1 MSDEQTMPEVIYA
14 SKGPT
19 AYNQW
24 QTDDYDVMPDPTTLI
39 GATPYLR
46 CDIDPDDAVVVS
58 RNVMDKAK
66 DIINNVNPELT
77 ATIATLTAERDAERA
92 SAMAFHVELQR
103 LRMWCGEFVSRIEQ
117 RGVVGISD
125 DADLVDIFRE
135 AALAQ
140 LKEQADD

>member
-1 MSDEQTMPEVIYA
+1 MSDEQKMPEVMTRKWY
-14 SKGPT
+14 PT
-19 AYNQW
+19 LATRMAGDSSVAAMVDCEQRYNQEAYV
-24 QTDDYDVMPDPTTLI
+24 TYADHL
-39 GATPYLR
+39 
-46 CDIDPDDAVVVS
+46 
-58 RNVMDKAK
+58 
-66 DIINNVNPELT
+66 